1 MFLRN
6 TRPTRFGFRWNS
18 LLKPFSQNAHFDQ
31 IFFFFVV
38 ILTSII
44 EITDHTH
51 LHPHTHICTFNAW
64 SSSKT
69 PEKPSHTHLYF
80 HMFYNSQIYSRFR
93 FTHAHTY
100 QLYIKSGSTLFFF
113 VLSKFLRWFS
123 ICQANI
129 KWHPWFMHHRQ
140 YRNHCVYR
148 KILAHIS
155 NYIHLCSAMGAPCCR
170 YDHGNSLSRFNSY
183 FQSTLFSHP
192 EFVLRFFLV
201 YIPLLRTMNV
211 FISCGL

>member
-1 MFLRN
+1 MLILIRFFFLRRHSN
-6 TRPTRFGFRWNS
+6 LYHWDYR
-18 LLKPFSQNAHFDQ
+18 
-31 IFFFFVV
+31 
-38 ILTSII
+38 
-44 EITDHTH
+44 
-51 LHPHTHICTFNAW
+51 PHTSA
-64 SSSKT
+64 
-69 PEKPSHTHLYF
+69 PSHTHMYLQCLKF
-80 HMFYNSQIYSRFR
+80 KKNARKTITHTFIFPHVLQFSQIYSRFR

-113 VLSKFLRWFS
+113 VLVKFLRWFG

-148 KILAHIS
+148 NILAHIS

-192 EFVLRFFLV
+192 EFMLRFFLV